1 MGARARVSLGGRGGN
16 VVLPRRQN
24 LAEGVYEALKEMIMD
39 GVYNQG
45 ARINIDEAARALEVS
60 QSPVREA
67 LVRLESEG
75 LVIKEPF
82 RGYSTA
88 PLLSKA
94 EFEDLF
100 EFRFVVEPW
109 AAARAAAAIDDDK
122 AGLLTKE
129 LASTPSAPKGTSYQD
144 YQRMASHDHRLHDLI
159 QQLGGNV
166 RMRAAFTRTHCH
178 LHIIRLNY
186 GAGMGSAALREH
198 RALVSAITSG
208 DADAAETAM
217 RTHLEASRS
226 RLAPLYD
233 RSSDRPSVG
242 GG

>member
-1 MGARARVSLGGRGGN
+1 MGARARVSVGGRDGS
-16 VVLPRRQN
+16 VVLPKRAN
-24 LAEGVYEALKEMIMD
+24 LADGVYEALKEMIMD
-39 GVYNQG
+39 GVFSQG

-109 AAARAAAAIDDDK
+109 AAAQAATAIDDGK
-122 AGLLTKE
+122 AALLTKE
-129 LASTPSAPKGTSYQD
+129 LASIPTAPEGTSYQD
-144 YQRMASHDHRLHDLI
+144 YQRMAAHDHRLHDLV

-166 RMRAAFTRTHCH
+166 RMRAAFARTHCH
-178 LHIIRLNY
+178 LHILRLNY
-186 GAGMGSAALREH
+186 QNTMGTAALREH
-198 RALVSAITSG
+198 HRMVDAIANGDPASA
-208 DADAAETAM
+208 DKAM
-217 RTHLEASRS
+217 RAHLEASRA
-226 RLAPLYD
+226 RLLPVYD
-233 RSSDRPSVG
+233 S
-242 GG
+242 